1 MHRLL
6 AILLLFLL
14 FNVHANDTY
23 REIEWTELMP
33 EDDLAILLNPPD
45 IIASL
50 EEGSDGDSL
59 AGASEQL
66 QDSLEAKR
74 YFSALQSTRVV
85 EVFNGAKVNIPGFV
99 VPLDFDEQQQVT
111 EFLLV
116 PFFGACIHLPPPP
129 PNQIIHVKYATG
141 LSFMQIDA
149 PYILEGTLHTT
160 QVESPLAIAAYSMTV
175 DSMVRYEG

>member
-1 MHRLL
+1 MRHWLFVVFVLL
-6 AILLLFLL
+6 VAR
-14 FNVHANDTY
+14 VDAQEAY
-23 REIEWTELMP
+23 REVEWTELMP

-50 EEGSDGDSL
+50 EEGSDGDNV
-59 AGASEQL
+59 AGASDQL
-66 QDSLEAKR
+66 KDQPEAQR

-85 EVFNGAKVNIPGFV
+85 EAFNGAKINIPGFI
-99 VPLDFDEQQQVT
+99 VPLDFDDKQQVT

-129 PNQIIHVKYATG
+129 PNQIIHVKFSTG
-141 LSFMQIDA
+141 LAYTQIDA

-160 QVESPLAIAAYSMTV
+160 SVESPLATAAYTMTV
-175 DSMVRYEG
+175 DSMVRYDG